1 MDDRKITIGVVEL
14 LLGLAGTASLAVLSW
29 MALTLVDM
37 KTDVAVTSIKVEENH
52 KMLTTL
58 WQQVITQ
65 EAVYTDV
72 YTFKV
77 KR

>member
-37 KTDVAVTSIKVEENH
+37 KTDVAVTSVKVEENH

-58 WQQVITQ
+58 WQQVITK

-72 YTFKV
+72 YTLEV

>member
-1 MDDRKITIGVVEL
+1 MGEKNITVGIVEL
-14 LLGLAGTASLAVLSW
+14 LLALSGTAALAVLSW

-37 KTDVAVTSIKVEENH
+37 KTDVAVTSVKVEENH

-58 WQQVITQ
+58 WQTVLTK

-72 YTFKV
+72 YTQEA

>member
-37 KTDVAVTSIKVEENH
+37 KTDVAVTSVKVEENH

-72 YTFKV
+72 YTLEV

>member
-1 MDDRKITIGVVEL
+1 MDDRKITIGIVEL

-37 KTDVAVTSIKVEENH
+37 KTDVAVTSVKVEENH

-58 WQQVITQ
+58 WQQVITK

-72 YTFKV
+72 YTLEV

>member
-1 MDDRKITIGVVEL
+1 MDDRKITIGIVEL

-37 KTDVAVTSIKVEENH
+37 KTDVAVTSVKVEENH

-77 KR
+77 NR

>member
-37 KTDVAVTSIKVEENH
+37 KTDVAVTSVKVEENH

>member
-58 WQQVITQ
+58 WQQVIAK

-72 YTFKV
+72 YTLEV

>member
-37 KTDVAVTSIKVEENH
+37 KTDVAVTSVKVEENH

-58 WQQVITQ
+58 WQQVITK
-65 EAVYTDV
+65 EAV

-77 KR
+77 NR

>member
-1 MDDRKITIGVVEL
+1 MDDRKITIGIVEL

-37 KTDVAVTSIKVEENH
+37 KTDVAVTSVKVEENH

-58 WQQVITQ
+58 WQQVITK
-65 EAVYTDV
+65 EAV

-77 KR
+77 NR

>member
-1 MDDRKITIGVVEL
+1 MDDRQITIGIVEL

-37 KTDVAVTSIKVEENH
+37 KTDVAVTSVKVEENH

-58 WQQVITQ
+58 WQQVITK

-72 YTFKV
+72 YTLEAKQ
-77 KR
+77 

>member
-37 KTDVAVTSIKVEENH
+37 KTDVAVTSVRVEENH

-58 WQQVITQ
+58 WQQVITK

-77 KR
+77 RR

>member
-37 KTDVAVTSIKVEENH
+37 KTDVAVTSVKVEENH

-58 WQQVITQ
+58 WQQVITK

-72 YTFKV
+72 YTLEAKQ
-77 KR
+77 

>member
-58 WQQVITQ
+58 WQQVITK

-72 YTFKV
+72 YTLEV

>member
-37 KTDVAVTSIKVEENH
+37 KTDVAVTSVKVEENH

-77 KR
+77 KQ